1 MTLTH
6 RPNHTAKRAKFAR
19 KRFFIFS
26 VSCSQNPYFWI
37 RFPAYEQRTLV
48 SHLTC
53 FPPNCHLFS
62 LLLSGF
68 GVRVCSFPFRGLS
81 FLFHPAFRLSV
92 RCVSPRLAF
101 PSIFPALEKCTV
113 PVRPFGL
120 SVTIEY
126 HVSPWLNIYF
136 CCKHMDKICKNF
148 KNIENIDISLK
159 IIFWQG
165 CDRIVKNI

>member
-1 MTLTH
+1 MPNLQGKDFLSFPFPVLKTLTFGYAFQ
-6 RPNHTAKRAKFAR
+6 RMNSAR
-19 KRFFIFS
+19 LF
-26 VSCSQNPYFWI
+26 
-37 RFPAYEQRTLV
+37 V

-92 RCVSPRLAF
+92 RCVSPHLAF

-136 CCKHMDKICKNF
+136 CCEHMDKTRN
-148 KNIENIDISLK
+148 NS
-159 IIFWQG
+159 
-165 CDRIVKNI
+165 RIL